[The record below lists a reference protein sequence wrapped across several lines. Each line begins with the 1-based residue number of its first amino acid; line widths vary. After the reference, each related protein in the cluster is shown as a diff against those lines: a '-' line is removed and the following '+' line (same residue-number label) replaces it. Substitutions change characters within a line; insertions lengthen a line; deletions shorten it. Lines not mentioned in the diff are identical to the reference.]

1 MKRLPSF
8 LALLATGLLALTIAG
23 CDSNGDG
30 GDAPSTLD
38 GTFEATTFT
47 ITREPFGEVDVIE
60 DFDGSLT
67 MDFDEDGTVVA
78 DVEATVPLPGQDDID
93 ERAEGAYE
101 LDGDGNLTFD
111 FGEEGQDLRETL
123 REQIGEEPTWTY
135 ADGVIRTEGDDY
147 EVVLK
152 RQ

>member
-1 MKRLPSF
+1 MKRLPSL

-47 ITREPFGEVDVIE
+47 ITRPFGSVDVIE
-60 DFDGSLT
+60 DLDGSLT

-78 DVEATVPLPGQDDID
+78 EATVPLSGQDDID
-93 ERAEGAYE
+93 ERAEGTYE
-101 LDGDGNLTFD
+101 LAEDGRLTFD
-111 FGEEGQDLRETL
+111 FGEEGEALRQAL
-123 REQIGEEPTWTY
+123 REQLGEEPDFTY
-135 ADGVIRTEGDDY
+135 DDGEIRTSGDGH
-147 EVVLK
+147 EIVLE
-152 RQ
+152 RR

>member
-1 MKRLPSF
+1 MKRLSSL

-30 GDAPSTLD
+30 SDAPSTLD

-60 DFDGSLT
+60 DLGGSLT
-67 MDFDEDGTVVA
+67 MDFDEDGTVV
-78 DVEATVPLPGQDDID
+78 VKATAPLPGQDDID
-93 ERAEGAYE
+93 ERAEGTYE
-101 LDGDGNLTFD
+101 LAEDGRLTFD
-111 FGEEGQDLRETL
+111 FGEEGEAL
-123 REQIGEEPTWTY
+123 REQLGEEPDFTY
-135 ADGVIRTEGDDY
+135 DYDDGEIRTSGDGY
-147 EVVLK
+147 EIVLK

>member
-23 CDSNGDG
+23 CDSNGDD

-60 DFDGSLT
+60 DLDGSLT
-67 MDFDEDGTVVA
+67 MNFDGDGTVVA
-78 DVEATVPLPGQDDID
+78 DVEATAPLPGQDDID
-93 ERAEGAYE
+93 ERAEGTYE
-101 LDGDGNLTFD
+101 LAEDGRLTFD
-111 FGEEGQDLRETL
+111 FGEEGEALRQAL
-123 REQIGEEPTWTY
+123 REQLGEEPDFTY
-135 ADGVIRTEGDDY
+135 DDGEIRTSGDGY
-147 EVVLK
+147 EIVLE
-152 RQ
+152 RR